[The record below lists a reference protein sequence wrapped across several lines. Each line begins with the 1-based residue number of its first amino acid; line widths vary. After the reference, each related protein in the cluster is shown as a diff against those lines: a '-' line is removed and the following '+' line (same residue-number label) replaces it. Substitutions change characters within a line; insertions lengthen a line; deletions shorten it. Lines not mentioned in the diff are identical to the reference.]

1 MKADNSI
8 YIKYQ
13 IHLRPSRKTG
23 FIPPLPLLL
32 PFLNLGRKENL
43 DILEYSQHDLELQRV
58 SG

>member
-1 MKADNSI
+1 MKADISM

-13 IHLRPSRKTG
+13 IHLRPSRKMS

-32 PFLNLGRKENL
+32 PFLSPGRKENL